1 MRKAWENFVFKEKH
15 LGPKIKSQIGT
26 MIRQGPAKL
35 AFNF

>member
-1 MRKAWENFVFKEKH
+1 MRKTWENFVFIEKN
-15 LGPKIKSQIGT
+15 LGPRIKSQIGT